1 MGGSRG
7 GHSAKDSD
15 RDERPFKSMFEFEE
29 QTYDVWDVRRIE
41 KGTRPST
48 EFSTGLSFYL
58 LIRFNSYP
66 AEKYFDYTTKELR
79 DSKGRALKA
88 KLMAHGVNLF

>member
-1 MGGSRG
+1 MSGSKG
-7 GHSAKDSD
+7 GHSAKSGD

-41 KGTRPST
+41 RGSRPST

-66 AEKYFDYTTKELR
+66 AEKYFDFATKELR
-79 DSKGRALKA
+79 DSKHRALKA
-88 KLMAHGVNLF
+88 KLLSHGVNWF